1 MIRRSQAEKREI
13 IHLVEH
19 SALSVKE
26 TLDEL
31 QVPRSTFYRWYKQYL
46 EEGEEGL
53 VDHRPNLH
61 QICPSWRMG
70 QVNRIPQEV
79 KQQVVEL
86 ALEHPDR
93 SPRQIAWLFTDE
105 KGYFISESS
114 TYRILK
120 GFDLVESTAFRVMSA
135 AEKYKHPT
143 KRIHELW
150 QTDFTYFKIQGWGW
164 YYLSTVLDD
173 FSRYILAWKLTPT
186 MSTTDVQDTLLMALA
201 STGLDHA
208 LVAHRPRL
216 LSDNGSCYV
225 SGELRSFLQH
235 RHIEHTRSA
244 PYHPMT
250 QGKIERYHRSMKNI
264 VNLQNYYLPIE
275 LETEIASFVNYYNHQ
290 RYHESLDNLTPADV
304 YFGRAKE
311 VLTKRDQVKKQKMQQ
326 RRLQNLQWPEEPFR
340 FLEDMLILKSALAG
354 AFVYKLTAR
363 SIVQHKCNLQLDT
376 VFDNVAVLVDLHIL
390 VLDPGGPDIPDRFH
404 CSGNT
409 LLEGIVK
416 ALGGGSLDLG
426 NTCYSHGKLL
436 SCLGKV
442 GNV

>member
-1 MIRRSQAEKREI
+1 MIRRGEAEKREI

-19 SALSVKE
+19 SALSVRK

-53 VDHRPNLH
+53 VDHRPNPH
-61 QICPSWRMG
+61 QIW
-70 QVNRIPQEV
+70 NRIPQEV

-114 TYRILK
+114 AYRILK
-120 GFDLVESTAFRVMSA
+120 GFDLVESPAFRVMSA

-201 STGLDHA
+201 SSGLTHA
-208 LVAHRPRL
+208 QVEHRPRL
-216 LSDNGSCYV
+216 LSDNGSCYI
-225 SGELRSFLQH
+225 SGELRTFLQN
-235 RHIEHTRSA
+235 RQMEHIRSA

-264 VNLQNYYLPIE
+264 VNLQNYFLPTA
-275 LETEIASFVNYYNHQ
+275 LETEIASFVNYYNHR
-290 RYHESLDNLTPADV
+290 RYHESLNNLTPADV

-311 VLTKRDQVKKQKMQQ
+311 VLTKRDQIKKQTLQQ
-326 RRLQNLQWPEEPFR
+326 RRLQNLQP
-340 FLEDMLILKSALAG
+340 SA
-354 AFVYKLTAR
+354 V
-363 SIVQHKCNLQLDT
+363 
-376 VFDNVAVLVDLHIL
+376 
-390 VLDPGGPDIPDRFH
+390 
-404 CSGNT
+404 
-409 LLEGIVK
+409 
-416 ALGGGSLDLG
+416 
-426 NTCYSHGKLL
+426 
-436 SCLGKV
+436 
-442 GNV
+442 

>member
-1 MIRRSQAEKREI
+1 VRRDEAEKREI

-19 SALSVKE
+19 STLSVKKS
-26 TLDEL
+26 LNEL

-46 EEGEEGL
+46 AEGEEGL
-53 VDHRPNLH
+53 VVHRPNPH
-61 QICPSWRMG
+61 QIW
-70 QVNRIPQEV
+70 NRIPQEV

-120 GFDLVESTAFRVMSA
+120 SFDLVESPAFQVMSA
-135 AEKYKHPT
+135 ADKYQHPT
-143 KRIHELW
+143 HRVHELW

-173 FSRYILAWKLTPT
+173 FSRYIIAWKLTT
-186 MSTTDVQDTLLMALA
+186 SMSASDVQDTLLMALA
-201 STGLDHA
+201 STGLDQA
-208 LVAHRPRL
+208 LVEHRPRL

-225 SGELRSFLQH
+225 SGELRSFLES
-235 RHIEHTRSA
+235 RHIDHTRSA

-264 VNLQNYYLPIE
+264 VNLQNYFLPTD
-275 LETEIASFVNYYNHQ
+275 LEVEIASFVNYYNHQ

-311 VLTKRDQVKKQKMQQ
+311 VLTKRDQIKKQTLQQ
-326 RRLQNLQWPEEPFR
+326 RRLQNLQP
-340 FLEDMLILKSALAG
+340 SA
-354 AFVYKLTAR
+354 V
-363 SIVQHKCNLQLDT
+363 
-376 VFDNVAVLVDLHIL
+376 
-390 VLDPGGPDIPDRFH
+390 
-404 CSGNT
+404 
-409 LLEGIVK
+409 
-416 ALGGGSLDLG
+416 
-426 NTCYSHGKLL
+426 
-436 SCLGKV
+436 
-442 GNV
+442 

>member
-1 MIRRSQAEKREI
+1 MIRTGEAEKREI

-19 SALSVKE
+19 SALSVKK

-31 QVPRSTFYRWYKQYL
+31 QVPRSTFYRWYKHYL
-46 EEGEEGL
+46 EDGEEGL
-53 VDHRPNLH
+53 VDHRPNPH
-61 QICPSWRMG
+61 QVW
-70 QVNRIPQEV
+70 NRIPQEV

-114 TYRILK
+114 AYRILK
-120 GFDLVESTAFRVMSA
+120 GFDLLESPAFQVMSA
-135 AEKYKHPT
+135 ADKYQHPT
-143 KRIHELW
+143 HHVHELW

-186 MSTTDVQDTLLMALA
+186 MSTSDVQETLLMALA
-201 STGLDHA
+201 STGLDQV
-208 LVAHRPRL
+208 LVEHRPRL

-225 SGELRSFLQH
+225 SGELRAFLEQKH
-235 RHIEHTRSA
+235 MQHTRSA

-264 VNLQNYYLPIE
+264 VNLQNYFLPTA

-311 VLTKRDQVKKQKMQQ
+311 VLTKRDQIKKQTLQQ
-326 RRLQNLQWPEEPFR
+326 RRLQNLQP
-340 FLEDMLILKSALAG
+340 S
-354 AFVYKLTAR
+354 V
-363 SIVQHKCNLQLDT
+363 V
-376 VFDNVAVLVDLHIL
+376 
-390 VLDPGGPDIPDRFH
+390 
-404 CSGNT
+404 
-409 LLEGIVK
+409 
-416 ALGGGSLDLG
+416 
-426 NTCYSHGKLL
+426 
-436 SCLGKV
+436 
-442 GNV
+442 

>member
-1 MIRRSQAEKREI
+1 MIRRDEAEKREI

-19 SALSVKE
+19 SALSVKK
-26 TLDEL
+26 TLAEL

-53 VDHRPNLH
+53 VDHRPNPH
-61 QICPSWRMG
+61 QVW
-70 QVNRIPQEV
+70 NRIPPEV

-114 TYRILK
+114 AYRILK
-120 GFDLVESTAFRVMSA
+120 GFDLVESPAFQMMSA
-135 AEKYKHPT
+135 ADEFKHPT

-173 FSRYILAWKLTPT
+173 FSRYIIAWKLTAT

-201 STGLDHA
+201 STGLDQA
-208 LVAHRPRL
+208 LVEHRPRL

-225 SGELRSFLQH
+225 SGELRSFLES
-235 RHIEHTRSA
+235 RHIEHTHSA

-264 VNLQNYYLPIE
+264 VNLQNYFLPSQ
-275 LETEIASFVNYYNHQ
+275 LETEIASFVNYYNNQ

-311 VLTKRDQVKKQKMQQ
+311 VLTKRDQIKKQTLQQ
-326 RRLQNLQWPEEPFR
+326 RRLQNLQP
-340 FLEDMLILKSALAG
+340 S
-354 AFVYKLTAR
+354 V
-363 SIVQHKCNLQLDT
+363 V
-376 VFDNVAVLVDLHIL
+376 
-390 VLDPGGPDIPDRFH
+390 
-404 CSGNT
+404 
-409 LLEGIVK
+409 
-416 ALGGGSLDLG
+416 
-426 NTCYSHGKLL
+426 
-436 SCLGKV
+436 
-442 GNV
+442 

>member
-1 MIRRSQAEKREI
+1 MIRRGEAEKREI

-19 SALSVKE
+19 SALSVKK

-46 EEGEEGL
+46 EEGEAGL
-53 VDHRPNLH
+53 VDHRPNPH
-61 QICPSWRMG
+61 QIW
-70 QVNRIPQEV
+70 NRIPQEV

-120 GFDLVESTAFRVMSA
+120 GFDLVESPAFRVMTA
-135 AEKYKHPT
+135 AEKYQHPT
-143 KRIHELW
+143 KRVHELW

-173 FSRYILAWKLTPT
+173 FSRYILAWKLTAT
-186 MSTTDVQDTLLMALA
+186 MSTTDVQETLRMALA
-201 STGLDHA
+201 SSGLEHA
-208 LVAHRPRL
+208 QVEHRPRL

-225 SGELRSFLQH
+225 SGELRTFLQD
-235 RHIEHTRSA
+235 RHMEHTRSA

-264 VNLQNYYLPIE
+264 VNLQNYFLPTK
-275 LETEIASFVNYYNHQ
+275 LEVAIASFVNYYNHQ
-290 RYHESLDNLTPADV
+290 RYHEALDNLTPADV

-311 VLTKRDQVKKQKMQQ
+311 VLSKRDQVKKHTMQQ
-326 RRLQNLQWPEEPFR
+326 RRLQNLQP
-340 FLEDMLILKSALAG
+340 SA
-354 AFVYKLTAR
+354 V
-363 SIVQHKCNLQLDT
+363 
-376 VFDNVAVLVDLHIL
+376 
-390 VLDPGGPDIPDRFH
+390 
-404 CSGNT
+404 
-409 LLEGIVK
+409 
-416 ALGGGSLDLG
+416 
-426 NTCYSHGKLL
+426 
-436 SCLGKV
+436 
-442 GNV
+442 